1 MSGMLDRCTCTPNA
15 RVFVAEGQV
24 YCTRCLSARSLLPLN
39 LQVSELGVLGLFY
52 RPEEPLRWTLP
63 RAFPTVECSPAGACW
78 LSAIFPIARMTSG
91 NLNFQQRMVRV
102 AAEIYR
108 AGQLTPAVLK
118 ALQVYERGCRWYPI
132 VGPVPGVA
140 VFANSLHVSDKPF
153 PGATHVLTNLP
164 LPQRPKP
171 EDFCPFECAMAT
183 VYDIGQDAVMYV
195 AERKVSWAPRGGDEV
210 KFEAVPEELK
220 LIANRLRTSFPP
232 HHPVDVSKFAFTA
245 PGCGVSMRAD
255 CLHGC
260 LPAGTVPEGNCW
272 WSLFDLLPVNDQDK
286 EIRHANQFGY
296 QTKHGVAGKYLQ
308 RRLQINGLRAVTDPN
323 GPIVVQYFS
332 VKESWIRHLKLVG
345 EPSYPG
351 FEDLLRIRV
360 EPNTTPLAGEEEK
373 IFRFGCHKWYGAGK
387 RARKARSC
395 ATATVV
401 GRTSSVHETRQAKER
416 KAAGANKAENLEYY
430 SPPAEGNC
438 GWHCI
443 SAIVNR
449 MVNSKFET
457 TLPERVRPPDDW
469 ATDEDL
475 VNAIQILRLPA
486 ALDRNG
492 ACVGAKYVLKLEG
505 EHWTVTVTPGI
516 SSSLLP
522 LECVQGCCEH
532 KGGPGSPDAAEISGF
547 DPACLSWLAEV
558 MHLPSCAIPAALA
571 ELSGYISR
579 SAPPVDTVWTVS
591 QFLASYSGGKHPDQL
606 CLGKI
611 IDLCQILESCCCSQN
626 KTNRATPEEVAA
638 KIDLYL
644 CGAASLEECLVR
656 LERAHPPSAMD
667 TSFDWNVVFPG
678 VEAITQA
685 TEPSQVNQCH
695 ALVPAATQEH
705 SDNKSV
711 PLTAFS
717 LSNCYYPAQGEEVR
731 HRERLNAVLSKLEG
745 AIREEYGLTP
755 AEPGLRPALPH
766 GLDELK
772 DRMEEDLLK
781 LVDAQATSEMM
792 AWAAEQV
799 DLKVWVKNYPRWT
812 LPPSPSRTQPR
823 KAKSAKN
830 LPVSRPIPAPRR
842 RVRSGCDSLIP
853 LGDSVSDHRGDLV
866 VGPPFDLTTPPDPAS
881 PSSELALVS
890 APRRTSGS
898 ATPLNEPVP
907 VPAPRMTVSRPATP
921 LNEPIPVPTPRRI
934 SRQAEEKTLT
944 AVTLTCQDESLD
956 LSASS
961 QTEFEASP
969 SIPLRNRCVLGVGGL
984 EAEETLSDILDTP
997 DGIKSA
1003 PASSSSS
1010 LSSVRITRP
1019 KCSAQAII
1027 DSGGPCSGHLQK
1039 IKGMYLKIMREA
1051 CDETKLDDPVTR
1063 EWLSRMW
1070 DRVDMLTWRNTSVYQ
1085 ASNTLTDRLEFLP
1098 KMINETPPPY
1108 PCGFVMTPHTP
1119 APSIGAESD
1128 LTIGS
1133 VATADVPYILGE
1145 IKDVGE
1151 TTDQGPFVLLEDE
1164 LANNQST
1171 EDTRALPQ
1179 RFDESTAA
1187 LSLGKDGTALVLDPG
1202 VEKVD
1207 SCEAGSTKEN
1217 ERPLVSNGGVGT
1229 SAPAFTSLP
1238 PSDGTRASGGGLLQK
1253 ARKKAERFL
1262 DRLSRQVFGL
1272 VSHLPVFFSRL
1283 FKSGGSYSPGD
1294 WGFAAFTLL
1303 CLFLCYSFPTFGIAP
1318 LLGVFSGS
1326 PRRVRMGVF
1335 GCWLAFAIGLFKP
1348 VSDPVGAACEFDSPE
1363 CRNVLHSFE
1372 LLKPWDPVRS
1382 LVVGPVGLSLAILGR
1397 LLGGA
1402 RCIWQFL
1409 LRLGI
1414 AADCVLAG
1422 AYVLSQGRCKKCWG
1436 SCIRTAPSEV
1446 AFNVFPFTRAT
1457 RGSLIDLCNRF
1468 CAPKGMD
1475 PIFLA
1480 TGWRGCWTGQ
1490 SPIEQPSD
1498 KPIAFA
1504 QLDEKK
1510 ITARTVVAQPY
1521 DPNQA
1526 VKCLRVLQ
1534 AGGAMVAEAVPRVV
1548 KVSAVPFRAP
1558 FFPTGVKVD
1567 PDCRVVVDSDTFTTA
1582 LRSGYSTASLVLGV
1596 GDFAR
1601 LNGLK
1606 IGQISKPSG
1615 GGPHLMAA
1623 LHVAFSIVLHML
1635 TGIYVTAVG
1644 TCGTGTNDP
1653 WCANPFAV
1661 PGYGPGTLCTS
1672 RLCISQ
1678 HGLTLPL
1685 TSLVAGF
1692 GAQEIALVVLIFVSI
1707 GGLAHRLSCKAD
1719 VLCVLL
1725 AIASYV
1731 WIPLTWLTCTFPFWL
1746 RHVSLHPLTILW
1758 LVFFL
1763 ISVNMPSGI
1772 LALVLLVSLWLL
1784 GRYTNVAG
1792 LVTPY
1797 DIHHYTNGPRG
1808 VAALATAPDGTYL
1821 AAVRRAALTGRTMLF
1836 TPSQLGSLLEGAFRT
1851 QKPSLNTVN
1860 VVGSSMGS
1868 GGVFTID
1875 GKIKCVTAAHVL
1887 TGNSARVS
1895 GVGFNQML
1903 DFDVNGDFAIADCP
1917 NWQGVAPKTRFCEDG
1932 WTGRAYWL
1940 TSSGVEPGVIGRGFA
1955 FCFTA
1960 CGDSGSPVI
1969 TEAGELV
1976 GVHTGSNKQ
1985 GGGIVTRPSGQFC
1998 NVTPTK
2004 LSELSEFFAGPKVPL
2019 GDIKVGN
2026 HIIKDTNEV
2035 PSDLCALLAAKPELE
2050 GGLSTVQLLCVF
2062 FLLWRMMGH
2071 AWTPLVAVGFFILN
2085 EVLPAVLV
2093 RSVFSF
2099 GMFGL
2104 SWFTP
2109 WSAQVLMIRLL
2120 TAALNRNR
2128 LSLAFYSLGAVTGF
2142 VADLATTR
2150 GHLLQTV
2157 MNLSTYAFLPRVMV
2171 VTSPVPVIACGVVHL
2186 LAIILY
2192 LFKHRG
2198 LHTILVGDGVFS
2210 SAFFLRYFAE
2220 GKLREGVSQSCG
2232 MNHESLTGALAMRL
2246 DDEDLNFLTKLTD
2259 FKCFVS
2265 ASNMRNAAGQFIEAA
2280 YAKALRVELAQLVQV
2295 DKVRGVLAK
2304 LEAFADTVAPQL
2316 SPGDIV
2322 VALGHTPVGSIFDL
2336 KVGNTKHTLQAIE
2349 TRVLAGSKMTVARVV
2364 DPTPTPPP
2372 APVPLP
2378 LPSKILEN
2386 GPSAWGDEDRLNKKK
2401 RRKMEAVG
2409 IYVMGGK
2416 KYQKFWDKSSGDVF
2430 YEEVHANTDEWECLR
2445 TCDPT
2450 DFDPEKGTL
2459 CGHVTIDNVPYNAY
2473 VSPSGKKFLIPVNPE
2488 NRRAQW
2494 EAAKLSVE
2502 QALGMMNVDGELT
2515 AKELEKLK
2523 RIIDK
2528 LQGLTKEQC
2537 LNCLAASGLTRCGR
2551 GGLVVSETAVKIV
2564 KFHSRTFTLGPV
2576 NLKVTSEVELK
2587 DAVEHNQHPVARPI
2601 DGGVVLLRSA
2611 VPSLIDVLI
2620 SGADASPKI
2629 LARHGP
2635 GNTGIDG
2642 TLWDFESEATKE
2654 EVALSAQIIQAC
2666 DMRRGDAPSIGLPY
2680 ELYPVRGDPE
2690 RVKGILKNTRFGDIP
2705 YKTPGDTGS
2714 PVHAAACLTPNATPV
2729 TDGRSVLATTMPSG
2743 FELYVPTIPAS
2754 VLDYLDSRP
2763 DCPKQLTEHGCE
2775 DAALRDLSKYDLST
2789 QGFILPGVLRLVRK
2803 YLFAHVGKC
2812 PPVHRPSTYPA
2823 KNSMAGING
2832 NRFPTKDIQSIPEID
2847 VLCAQAVRENW
2858 QTVTPCTLKKQYC
2871 GKKKTRTI
2879 LGTNNFVALAHRAA
2893 LSGVTQ
2899 GFMKKAFNS
2908 PIALGKNKFK
2918 ELQTPVLGRCLEAD
2932 LASCDRSTPAIVRWF
2947 AANLLYEL
2955 ACAEEHLPSY
2965 VLNCCHDLLVTQS
2978 GAVTKRGGL
2987 SSGDPITSVSNTIYS
3002 LVIYA
3007 QHMVLS
3013 YFKSGHPHGLL
3024 FLQDQLKFEDM
3035 LKVQPLIVYS
3045 DDLVLYAESPT
3056 MPNYHWWVE
3065 HLDLMLGFKT
3075 DPRKTAITDS
3085 PSFLGCR
3092 IMNGRQ
3098 LVPNRDRILAALAY
3112 HMKAS
3117 NVSEYYA
3124 SAAAVLMDSCAC
3136 LEYDPEWFEELV
3148 VGMAQCAR
3156 KDGYSFPG
3164 PPFFLSMWE
3173 KLRSNYEGKK
3183 ARVCGYCGAPAPYAT
3198 ACGLDV
3204 CIYHTHFHQHC
3215 PVTIWCGHPAGSGFC
3230 SECKSPVGKGTSPLD
3245 EVLRQVPYKPPR
3257 TVIMH
3262 VEQGLTP
3269 LDPGRYQT
3277 RRGLVSVRRG
3287 IRGNEVDL
3295 PDGDYASTAL
3305 LPTCK
3310 EINMVAVASNVLRS
3324 RFIIGPPGAGKT
3336 YWLLQQVQD
3345 GDVIYTPTHQTMLDM
3360 IKALGTCRFN
3370 VPAGTTLQFPAPS
3383 RTGPWVRILAGGWCP
3398 GKNSFLDE
3406 AAYCNHLDVLRLLS
3420 KTTLTCLGDFKQL
3433 HPVGFDS
3440 HCYVFDI
3447 MPQTQLKTIW
3457 RFGQNICDAIQSDY
3471 KDKLMSM
3478 VNATRVTYVEKP
3490 VSYGQVL
3497 TPFHKDR
3504 EDGAITIDSS
3514 QGATFD
3520 VVTLHLPTRDSLNR
3534 QRALVAITR
3543 ARHAIF
3549 VYDPHRQLQSLFDL
3563 PAKSTPVN
3571 LAVHRDGQL
3580 IVLDRNNKECTVA
3593 QALGNG
3599 DKFRATDKRVVDS
3612 LRAICADLEGSSS
3625 PLPKVAHNLGFYFSP
3640 DLTQF
3645 AKLPMELAPHW
3656 PVVTTQNNEKWP
3668 DRLVASLRPIHKHSR
3683 ACVGAGYMV
3692 GPSVFLGTPG
3702 VVSYYLTKFV
3712 KGEAQVLPET
3722 VFSTGRIEVDCR
3734 EYLDD
3739 REREVAAS
3747 LPHAFIGDVKGTTV
3761 GGCHHVTSK
3770 YLPRFLPKES
3780 VAVVGV
3786 SSPGKAAKAVCTLT
3800 DVYLPDLEAYLHPE
3814 TQSRCWKLMLD
3825 FKEVRLMV
3833 WRDKTAYFQLEGRH
3847 FTWYQLASYASY
3859 IRVPVNSTVYL
3870 DPCMG
3875 PALCNRRVVGSTDWG
3890 ADLAVTP
3897 YDYGAKIILSSAY
3910 HGEMPPGYRI
3920 LACAEFSIEDP
3931 VRYRHTWGFESD
3943 TAYLYEFTGNG
3954 EDWED
3959 YNDAFRARQKGK
3971 VYKATATS
3979 MKFHF
3984 PPGPAIEPTL
3994 GLD

>member
-1 MSGMLDRCTCTPNA
+1 MSGILDRCTCTPNA
-15 RVFVAEGQV
+15 RVFMTDGQV
-24 YCTRCLSARSLLPLN
+24 YCTRCLSARTLLPLN

-63 RAFPTVECSPAGACW
+63 HAFPTVECSPAGACW

-108 AGQLTPAVLK
+108 VGQLTPTVLK
-118 ALQVYERGCRWYPI
+118 NLQVYERGCRWYPI

-140 VFANSLHVSDKPF
+140 VYANSLHVSDKPF

-171 EDFCPFECAMAT
+171 EDFCPFECAMAA
-183 VYDIGQDAVMYV
+183 VYDIGHDAVMYV
-195 AERKVSWAPRGGDEV
+195 TKERVSWAPRGEEKG
-210 KFEAVPEELK
+210 KFETVPEEL
-220 LIANRLRTSFPP
+220 RLVAEQLFASFPP
-232 HHPVDVSKFAFTA
+232 HHVVDMSKFIFTA
-245 PGCGVSMRAD
+245 PDCGASMRVERQY
-255 CLHGC
+255 GC
-260 LPAGTVPEGNCW
+260 LPAGTAPDGNCW
-272 WSLFDLLPVNDQDK
+272 WSLFGSLPLEVQYK
-286 EIRHANQFGY
+286 EIRRATQFGY

-308 RRLQINGLRAVTDPN
+308 RRLQANGLRAVVDPN
-323 GPIVVQYFS
+323 GPIVIQYFS
-332 VKESWIRHLKLVG
+332 VKESWIRHVKLAD
-345 EPSYPG
+345 EPCYPG

-360 EPNTTPLAGEEEK
+360 EPNTLPLSDEGDK
-373 IFRFGCHKWYGAGK
+373 VFRFGGHKWYGAGK
-387 RARKARSC
+387 RARRSRAGA
-395 ATATVV
+395 ATTGA
-401 GRTSSVHETRQAKER
+401 GHAPPVHETQQAKKLE
-416 KAAGANKAENLEYY
+416 AASANKAELLERY
-430 SPPAEGNC
+430 SPPADGNC
-438 GWHCI
+438 GWHCM

-457 TLPERVRPPDDW
+457 ALPEKVRPPEDW

-475 VNAIQILRLPA
+475 VNTIQILRLPA

-492 ACVGAKYVLKLEG
+492 VCAGAKYILKLEG
-505 EHWTVTVTPGI
+505 EHWTVSVIPGMPP
-516 SSSLLP
+516 SLLP

-532 KGGPGSPDAAEISGF
+532 KGGLRPPNSVEVFGF
-547 DPACLSWLAEV
+547 DPASLDRLAGV
-558 MHLPSCAIPAALA
+558 MHLPSSAIPAALA
-571 ELSGYISR
+571 ELSGDFDR
-579 SAPPVDTVWTVS
+579 PVSPAATVWTVS
-591 QFLASYSGGKHPDQL
+591 QFHAHHSGGEHPDQK
-606 CLGKI
+606 CLRKI
-611 IDLCQILESCCCSQN
+611 ISLCEVIESCCCSQN
-626 KTNRATPEEVAA
+626 KINLVTPEEVKT
-638 KIDLYL
+638 KIGQYL
-644 CGAASLEECLVR
+644 SGAANLEECLAR
-656 LERAHPPSAMD
+656 LEKARPPSVLD
-667 TSFDWNVVFPG
+667 TSFDWDVVLPG
-678 VEAITQA
+678 VGVAAQA
-685 TEPSQVNQCH
+685 AKLPPINQCH
-695 ALVPAATQEH
+695 APITVVAQ
-705 SDNKSV
+705 KSLPEFQSRKV
-711 PLTAFS
+711 ESVRSLPENRPL
-717 LSNCYYPAQGEEVR
+717 
-731 HRERLNAVLSKLEG
+731 
-745 AIREEYGLTP
+745 
-755 AEPGLRPALPH
+755 
-766 GLDELK
+766 
-772 DRMEEDLLK
+772 
-781 LVDAQATSEMM
+781 
-792 AWAAEQV
+792 
-799 DLKVWVKNYPRWT
+799 
-812 LPPSPSRTQPR
+812 
-823 KAKSAKN
+823 
-830 LPVSRPIPAPRR
+830 PAPRR
-842 RVRSGCDSLIP
+842 KIRSECGSMVSLGGNSPDSWEDLAGGP
-853 LGDSVSDHRGDLV
+853 FHPPVLPESVAR
-866 VGPPFDLTTPPDPAS
+866 
-881 PSSELALVS
+881 SS
-890 APRRTSGS
+890 
-898 ATPLNEPVP
+898 EPVP
-907 VPAPRMTVSRPATP
+907 VPAPRRTASRLEPSPMVST
-921 LNEPIPVPTPRRI
+921 PVPAPRCGLQQLKGMNLAVGTP
-934 SRQAEEKTLT
+934 A
-944 AVTLTCQDESLD
+944 CQDELLD

-961 QTEFEASP
+961 QTEYEASP
-969 SIPLRNRCVLGVGGL
+969 LALPQSEDALAVRRQ
-984 EAEETLSDILDTP
+984 EADEDLSEASGMPDDIRLTP
-997 DGIKSA
+997 V
-1003 PASSSSS
+1003 SSSSS
-1010 LSSVRITRP
+1010 LSSIEITRP
-1019 KCSAQAII
+1019 KYSAQAII
-1027 DSGGPCSGHLQK
+1027 DSGGPCCGHLQEVK
-1039 IKGMYLKIMREA
+1039 EKYLNVMREA
-1051 CDETKLDDPVTR
+1051 CDATKLGDPATR

-1070 DRVDMLTWRNTSVYQ
+1070 DRVDMLTWRNTSIFQ
-1085 ASNTLTDRLEFLP
+1085 APFTLADKFKLLP
-1098 KMINETPPPY
+1098 KMILETPPPY
-1108 PCGFVMTPHTP
+1108 PCGFVMMPRTP
-1119 APSIGAESD
+1119 APSVGAESD
-1128 LTIGS
+1128 LTVGS
-1133 VATADVPYILGE
+1133 VATEDVPRILGKVQGVCKTTVHE
-1145 IKDVGE
+1145 PLAPFADGPTDGQPVGKPRTQTPPAGTGDAGLALDSE
-1151 TTDQGPFVLLEDE
+1151 RSPKSTDSPPL
-1164 LANNQST
+1164 N
-1171 EDTRALPQ
+1171 
-1179 RFDESTAA
+1179 
-1187 LSLGKDGTALVLDPG
+1187 GTDA
-1202 VEKVD
+1202 
-1207 SCEAGSTKEN
+1207 
-1217 ERPLVSNGGVGT
+1217 
-1229 SAPAFTSLP
+1229 
-1238 PSDGTRASGGGLLQK
+1238 GGGGPLYTVK
-1253 ARKKAERFL
+1253 KKAERCF
-1262 DRLSRQVFGL
+1262 DQLSRRVFDI

-1283 FKSGGSYSPGD
+1283 FRADGHYAPGD

-1303 CLFLCYSFPTFGIAP
+1303 CLFLCYSYPAFGVVP

-1326 PRRVRMGVF
+1326 SRRVRMGVF
-1335 GCWLAFAIGLFKP
+1335 GCWLAFAVSLFKP
-1348 VSDPVGAACEFDSPE
+1348 ASDPVGTACEFDSPE
-1363 CRNVLHSFE
+1363 CRDILHSFE
-1372 LLKPWDPVRS
+1372 LLQPWDPVRS
-1382 LVVGPVGLSLAILGR
+1382 LVVGPVGLGLAILGR

-1402 RCIWQFL
+1402 RYVWLFL

-1414 AADCVLAG
+1414 VSDCILAG

-1457 RGSLIDLCNRF
+1457 RSSLIDLCDRF

-1480 TGWRGCWTGQ
+1480 TGWRGCWAGQ
-1490 SPIEQPSD
+1490 SPIEQPTE

-1510 ITARTVVAQPY
+1510 ITAKTVVAQPY

-1534 AGGAMVAEAVPRVV
+1534 AGGAMVAEAIPKVV
-1548 KVSAVPFRAP
+1548 KVSAIPFRAP
-1558 FFPTGVKVD
+1558 FFPVGVKVD
-1567 PDCRVVVDSDTFTTA
+1567 PECRVVVDSDTFTTA
-1582 LRSGYSTASLVLGV
+1582 LRSGYSTTNLILGV
-1596 GDFAR
+1596 GDFAQ

-1606 IGQISKPSG
+1606 IRQISKPSG
-1615 GGPHLMAA
+1615 GGPHIMAA
-1623 LHVAFSIVLHML
+1623 LHVACSMALHML
-1635 TGIYVTAVG
+1635 VGIYVTAVG
-1644 TCGTGTNDP
+1644 SCGSGTNDP
-1653 WCANPFAV
+1653 WCTNPFAV
-1661 PGYGPGTLCTS
+1661 PVYGPGSLCTS

-1685 TSLVAGF
+1685 TTLVAGF
-1692 GAQEIALVVLIFVSI
+1692 GIQEVALVVLIFVSI
-1707 GGLAHRLSCKAD
+1707 GGMAHRLSCKAD
-1719 VLCVLL
+1719 VLCILL

-1731 WIPLTWLTCTFPFWL
+1731 WLPLTWLLCVFPCWL
-1746 RHVSLHPLTILW
+1746 RWFSLHPLTVTW

-1763 ISVNMPSGI
+1763 ISVNMPSGV
-1772 LALVLLVSLWLL
+1772 LALVLLISLWLL

-1851 QKPSLNTVN
+1851 QKPTLNTVN

-1875 GKIKCVTAAHVL
+1875 GKTKCVTAAHIL

-1895 GVGFNQML
+1895 GIGFNQML
-1903 DFDVNGDFAIADCP
+1903 DFDVKGDFAIADCP
-1917 NWQGVAPKTRFCEDG
+1917 NWQGVAPKSQFCEDG

-2019 GDIKVGN
+2019 GDVKVGN

-2071 AWTPLVAVGFFILN
+2071 AWTPLVAVGFFVLN
-2085 EVLPAVLV
+2085 EILPAVLV

-2099 GMFGL
+2099 GMFTL

-2109 WSAQVLMIRLL
+2109 WSAQILMIRLL

-2128 LSLAFYSLGAVTGF
+2128 LSLAFYSLGALTGF
-2142 VADLATTR
+2142 AADLAISQGYSLHAT
-2150 GHLLQTV
+2150 
-2157 MNLSTYAFLPRVMV
+2157 MNLSTYAFLPRAMAA
-2171 VTSPVPVIACGVVHL
+2171 TSPVPTIACGVMHL
-2186 LAIILY
+2186 LAIVLY
-2192 LFKHRG
+2192 LFKYRS
-2198 LHTILVGDGVFS
+2198 LHTVLVGDGAFS
-2210 SAFFLRYFAE
+2210 AAFFLRYFAE

-2232 MNHESLTGALAMRL
+2232 MNHESLTGAIAIRL
-2246 DDEDLNFLTKLTD
+2246 DDEDLDFLTKLTD

-2322 VALGHTPVGSIFDL
+2322 VALGHTPVGSVFDL
-2336 KVGNTKHTLQAIE
+2336 KVGSTKHTLQAIE
-2349 TRVLAGSKMTVARVV
+2349 TRVLAGSRMTVARVV
-2364 DPTPTPPP
+2364 DPTPAPPP
-2372 APVPLP
+2372 VPVPIP
-2378 LPSKILEN
+2378 LPPKVLEN
-2386 GPSAWGDEDRLNKKK
+2386 GPRAWEDEDRLNKKR

-2409 IYVMGGK
+2409 IYVMDGK
-2416 KYQKFWDKSSGDVF
+2416 KYQKFWDKNSGDVF
-2430 YEEVHANTDEWECLR
+2430 YEEVHDNTDAWECLR
-2445 TCDPT
+2445 TDDPA
-2450 DFDPEKGTL
+2450 DLDPEKGTL
-2459 CGHVTIDNVPYNAY
+2459 CGHLTIENRSYHVYASASGRKFLVPAN
-2473 VSPSGKKFLIPVNPE
+2473 PESGKV
-2488 NRRAQW
+2488 QW
-2494 EAAKLSVE
+2494 EAARLSME

-2515 AKELEKLK
+2515 AKEVEKLK

-2551 GGLVVSETAVKIV
+2551 GGLVVTETAVKIV
-2564 KFHSRTFTLGPV
+2564 KFHNRTFTLGPV
-2576 NLKVTSEVELK
+2576 NLKVASEVELK
-2587 DAVEHNQHPVARPI
+2587 DAVEHNQHPVARPV

-2620 SGADASPKI
+2620 SGADASPKL

-2642 TLWDFESEATKE
+2642 TLWDFEAEATKE
-2654 EVALSAQIIQAC
+2654 EIALSAQIIQAC
-2666 DMRRGDAPSIGLPY
+2666 DIRRGDAPEIGLPY
-2680 ELYPVRGDPE
+2680 KLHPVRGNPE
-2690 RVKGILKNTRFGDIP
+2690 RVKGVLKNTRFGDIP
-2705 YKTPGDTGS
+2705 YKTPSDTGS

-2743 FELYVPTIPAS
+2743 FELYVPTIPTS

-2789 QGFILPGVLRLVRK
+2789 QGFVLPGVLRLVRK

-2832 NRFPTKDIQSIPEID
+2832 NRFPTKEIQSIPEID

-2879 LGTNNFVALAHRAA
+2879 LGTNNFIALAHRAA

-2947 AANLLYEL
+2947 AAHLLYEL

-3065 HLDLMLGFKT
+3065 HLNLMLGFQT
-3075 DPRKTAITDS
+3075 DPKKTTITDS

-3092 IMNGRQ
+3092 IMNGCQ

-3112 HMKAS
+3112 HMKAN

-3124 SAAAVLMDSCAC
+3124 SAAAILMDSCAC

-3164 PPFFLSMWE
+3164 PPFFQSMWE

-3183 ARVCGYCGAPAPYAT
+3183 SRVCGYCGASAPYAT
-3198 ACGLDV
+3198 SCGLDV
-3204 CIYHTHFHQHC
+3204 CVYHTHFHQHC
-3215 PVTIWCGHPAGSGFC
+3215 PVIIWCGHPAGSGSC
-3230 SECKSPVGKGTSPLD
+3230 DDCKSPTGKGTNPLD
-3245 EVLRQVPYKPPR
+3245 EVLKQVPYKPPR
-3257 TVIMH
+3257 TVLMH

-3277 RRGLVSVRRG
+3277 RRGLVAVRRG

-3336 YWLLQQVQD
+3336 HWLLQQVQD

-3457 RFGQNICDAIQSDY
+3457 RFGQNICEAIQPDY
-3471 KDKLMSM
+3471 RDKLMSM
-3478 VNATRVTYVEKP
+3478 VNTTRVTYVEKP
-3490 VSYGQVL
+3490 VKYGQVL
-3497 TPFHKDR
+3497 TPYHRDR

-3520 VVTLHLPTRDSLNR
+3520 VVTLHLPTRDSLNK

-3571 LAVHRDGQL
+3571 LAVLRDGQL

-3645 AKLPMELAPHW
+3645 AKLPTELAPHW
-3656 PVVTTQNNEKWP
+3656 PVVTTQNNDNWP
-3668 DRLVASLRPIHKHSR
+3668 DRLVASLRPIHKYSR
-3683 ACVGAGYMV
+3683 ACIGAGYMV

-3800 DVYLPDLEAYLHPE
+3800 DVYLPDLEAYLHPV
-3814 TQSRCWKLMLD
+3814 TQSKCWKMMLD

-3833 WRDKTAYFQLEGRH
+3833 WKDKTAYFQLEGRH
-3847 FTWYQLASYASY
+3847 FTWYQLASFASY
-3859 IRVPVNSTVYL
+3859 TRVPVNSTVYL

-3875 PALCNRRVVGSTDWG
+3875 PALCNRKVVGSPHWG

-3897 YDYGAKIILSSAY
+3897 YDYGARKILSSAY
-3910 HGEMPPGYRI
+3910 HGEMPPGYKI
-3920 LACAEFSIEDP
+3920 LACAEFSLDDP

-3959 YNDAFRARQKGK
+3959 YNDAFYARQKGK
-3971 VYKATATS
+3971 IYRATATS
-3979 MKFHF
+3979 LKFHF
-3984 PPGPAIEPTL
+3984 PPGHIVEPTL
-3994 GLD
+3994 GLN

>member
-1 MSGMLDRCTCTPNA
+1 MSGILDRCTCTPNA
-15 RVFVAEGQV
+15 RVFLADGQV
-24 YCTRCLSARSLLPLN
+24 YCTRCLSARTLLPLN

-63 RAFPTVECSPAGACW
+63 RPFPTVECSPAGACW

-91 NLNFQQRMVRV
+91 NLNFQQRIVRV

-108 AGQLTPAVLK
+108 AGQLTPTVLK
-118 ALQVYERGCRWYPI
+118 TLQVYERGCRWYPI

-140 VFANSLHVSDKPF
+140 VYANSLHVSDKPF

-171 EDFCPFECAMAT
+171 EDFCPFECAMAA
-183 VYDIGQDAVMYV
+183 VYDIGHDAVMYV
-195 AERKVSWAPRGGDEV
+195 AKERVSWAPRGGEKG
-210 KFEAVPEELK
+210 KFETVPEGL
-220 LIANRLRTSFPP
+220 RLVAEQLFASFPP
-232 HHPVDVSKFAFTA
+232 HHEIDISKFTFTA
-245 PGCGVSMRAD
+245 PDCGASMRVERQY
-255 CLHGC
+255 GC
-260 LPAGTVPEGNCW
+260 LPAGTVPDGNCW
-272 WSLFDLLPVNDQDK
+272 WSLFSSLPPEVQCR
-286 EIRHANQFGY
+286 EIRRATQFGY

-308 RRLQINGLRAVTDPN
+308 RRLQANGLRAVVDAN
-323 GPIVVQYFS
+323 GPIVIQYFS
-332 VKESWIRHLKLVG
+332 VKESWIRHVKLAG
-345 EPSYPG
+345 EPCYPG
-351 FEDLLRIRV
+351 FEDLVRIRV
-360 EPNTTPLAGEEEK
+360 EPNTLPLSDQSDK
-373 IFRFGCHKWYGAGK
+373 IFRFGGHKWYGAGK
-387 RARKARSC
+387 RARRSRAGA
-395 ATATVV
+395 ATTVAGHV
-401 GRTSSVHETRQAKER
+401 SPVREAQQAKKYE
-416 KAAGANKAENLEYY
+416 AACANKAELLERY

-457 TLPERVRPPDDW
+457 ALPEKVRPPEDW

-475 VNAIQILRLPA
+475 VNTIQILRLPA

-492 ACVGAKYVLKLEG
+492 VCASAKYALKLEG
-505 EHWTVTVTPGI
+505 EHWTVSVTPGMPP
-516 SSSLLP
+516 SLLP
-522 LECVQGCCEH
+522 LECIQGCCEH
-532 KGGPGSPDAAEISGF
+532 KGSLRSPDAVEVFGF
-547 DPACLSWLAEV
+547 DPASLDRLAGV
-558 MHLPSCAIPAALA
+558 MHLPSSAIPAALA
-571 ELSGYISR
+571 ELSGDPDR
-579 SAPPVDTVWTVS
+579 PVSPASTAWTVS
-591 QFLASYSGGKHPDQL
+591 QFYARYSGGEHPDQKYL
-606 CLGKI
+606 RKI
-611 IDLCQILESCCCSQN
+611 ISLCEVIESCCCSHN
-626 KTNRATPEEVAA
+626 KINLVTPEEVKT
-638 KIDLYL
+638 KIDQYL
-644 CGAASLEECLVR
+644 SGAASLEECLAR
-656 LERAHPPSAMD
+656 LEKARPPSVLD
-667 TSFDWNVVFPG
+667 TSFDWDVVLPG
-678 VEAITQA
+678 VGAAVRAVELPLAD
-685 TEPSQVNQCH
+685 QCH
-695 ALVPAATQEH
+695 APVTVVTQRP
-705 SDNKSV
+705 
-711 PLTAFS
+711 PLKF
-717 LSNCYYPAQGEEVR
+717 
-731 HRERLNAVLSKLEG
+731 
-745 AIREEYGLTP
+745 
-755 AEPGLRPALPH
+755 
-766 GLDELK
+766 
-772 DRMEEDLLK
+772 
-781 LVDAQATSEMM
+781 
-792 AWAAEQV
+792 
-799 DLKVWVKNYPRWT
+799 
-812 LPPSPSRTQPR
+812 QPR
-823 KAKSAKN
+823 KAESVKS
-830 LPVSRPIPAPRR
+830 LPESKPLPAPRR
-842 RVRSGCDSLIP
+842 KIRSRCGSLTSLDGNFPDSW
-853 LGDSVSDHRGDLV
+853 GDLTG
-866 VGPPFDLTTPPDPAS
+866 GPFHFPTLTELTTRP
-881 PSSELALVS
+881 
-890 APRRTSGS
+890 G
-898 ATPLNEPVP
+898 EPVP
-907 VPAPRMTVSRPATP
+907 VPAPRKTVPRVSV
-921 LNEPIPVPTPRRI
+921 PVPAPRRGI
-934 SRQAEEKTLT
+934 RQAEGVNLV
-944 AVTLTCQDESLD
+944 AVTPVCQDELPD
-956 LSASS
+956 LSESS
-961 QTEFEASP
+961 QAEHGAPSLALPRSEDDLAVGRRETEE
-969 SIPLRNRCVLGVGGL
+969 V
-984 EAEETLSDILDTP
+984 LSDISGMP
-997 DGIKSA
+997 DDVRLV
-1003 PASSSSS
+1003 PVSSSSS
-1010 LSSVRITRP
+1010 LSSVEITRP
-1019 KCSAQAII
+1019 KYSAQAII
-1027 DSGGPCSGHLQK
+1027 DSGGPCCGHLQEVK
-1039 IKGMYLKIMREA
+1039 EKYLNVMREA
-1051 CDETKLDDPVTR
+1051 CDATKLNDPATR

-1070 DRVDMLTWRNTSVYQ
+1070 DRVDMLTWRNTSIFQ
-1085 ASNTLTDRLEFLP
+1085 APFTLADKFKLLP
-1098 KMINETPPPY
+1098 KMILETPPPY
-1108 PCGFVMTPHTP
+1108 PCGFVMMPRTP
-1119 APSIGAESD
+1119 APSVGAESD
-1128 LTIGS
+1128 LTVGS
-1133 VATADVPYILGE
+1133 VATEDVPRILGKVQGVCKTTVHE
-1145 IKDVGE
+1145 PLAPFADGSADGQPAGE
-1151 TTDQGPFVLLEDE
+1151 PRTQTPPAGTGGIGSVLGSEGSPELTDSPPPG
-1164 LANNQST
+1164 
-1171 EDTRALPQ
+1171 
-1179 RFDESTAA
+1179 
-1187 LSLGKDGTALVLDPG
+1187 GTDA
-1202 VEKVD
+1202 
-1207 SCEAGSTKEN
+1207 
-1217 ERPLVSNGGVGT
+1217 
-1229 SAPAFTSLP
+1229 
-1238 PSDGTRASGGGLLQK
+1238 GGGGPLCTV
-1253 ARKKAERFL
+1253 RKKAERCF
-1262 DRLSRQVFGL
+1262 DQLSRRVFGI

-1283 FKSGGSYSPGD
+1283 FKSDGHYAPGD

-1303 CLFLCYSFPTFGIAP
+1303 CLFLCYSYPAFGVVP

-1326 PRRVRMGVF
+1326 SRRVRMGVF
-1335 GCWLAFAIGLFKP
+1335 GCWLAFAVSLFKP
-1348 VSDPVGAACEFDSPE
+1348 VPDPVGTACEFDSPE
-1363 CRNVLHSFE
+1363 CRDILHSFE
-1372 LLKPWDPVRS
+1372 LLQPWDPVRS
-1382 LVVGPVGLSLAILGR
+1382 LVVGPVGLGLAILGR

-1402 RCIWQFL
+1402 RYVWLFL

-1414 AADCVLAG
+1414 VSDCILAG

-1457 RGSLIDLCNRF
+1457 RSSLIDLCDRF

-1480 TGWRGCWTGQ
+1480 TGWRGCWAGQ
-1490 SPIEQPSD
+1490 SPIEQPTE

-1510 ITARTVVAQPY
+1510 ITAKTVVTQPY

-1534 AGGAMVAEAVPRVV
+1534 AGGAMVAEAIPKVV
-1548 KVSAVPFRAP
+1548 KVSAIPFRAP
-1558 FFPTGVKVD
+1558 FFPVGVKVD
-1567 PDCRVVVDSDTFTTA
+1567 PECRVVVDSDTFTTA
-1582 LRSGYSTASLVLGV
+1582 LRSGYSTTNLILGV
-1596 GDFAR
+1596 GDFAQ

-1606 IGQISKPSG
+1606 IRQISKATG
-1615 GGPHLMAA
+1615 GGPHIMAA
-1623 LHVAFSIVLHML
+1623 LHVACSMALHML
-1635 TGIYVTAVG
+1635 VGIYVTTVG
-1644 TCGTGTNDP
+1644 SCGSGTNDP
-1653 WCANPFAV
+1653 WCTNPFAV
-1661 PGYGPGTLCTS
+1661 PVYGPGSLCTS

-1685 TSLVAGF
+1685 TALVAGF
-1692 GAQEIALVVLIFVSI
+1692 GVQEVALVVLIFVSI
-1707 GGLAHRLSCKAD
+1707 GGMAHRLSCKAD

-1731 WIPLTWLTCTFPFWL
+1731 WLPLTWLLCVFPCWL
-1746 RHVSLHPLTILW
+1746 RWFSLHPLTVTW

-1763 ISVNMPSGI
+1763 FSVNVPSGV
-1772 LALVLLVSLWLL
+1772 LALVLLISLWLL

-1851 QKPSLNTVN
+1851 QRPTLNSVN

-1875 GKIKCVTAAHVL
+1875 GKIKCVTAAHIL

-1903 DFDVNGDFAIADCP
+1903 DFDVKGDFAIADCP
-1917 NWQGVAPKTRFCEDG
+1917 NWQGVAPKSQFCEDG

-1998 NVTPTK
+1998 NVAPTK

-2019 GDIKVGN
+2019 GDVKVGN

-2071 AWTPLVAVGFFILN
+2071 AWTPLVAVGFFVLN
-2085 EVLPAVLV
+2085 EILPAVLV

-2099 GMFGL
+2099 GMFAL

-2109 WSAQVLMIRLL
+2109 WSAQILMIRLL

-2128 LSLAFYSLGAVTGF
+2128 WSLAFYSLGALTGF
-2142 VADLATTR
+2142 AADLAINQ
-2150 GHLLQTV
+2150 GHSLHV
-2157 MNLSTYAFLPRVMV
+2157 AMNFSTYAFLPRAMAI
-2171 VTSPVPVIACGVVHL
+2171 TSPVPIIACGVVHL
-2186 LAIILY
+2186 LAIVLH
-2192 LFKHRG
+2192 LFKFRS
-2198 LHTILVGDGVFS
+2198 LHAVLVGDGVFS
-2210 SAFFLRYFAE
+2210 AAFFLRYFAE

-2232 MNHESLTGALAMRL
+2232 MNHESLTGAIAIRL
-2246 DDEDLNFLTKLTD
+2246 DDEDLDFLKKLTD

-2304 LEAFADTVAPQL
+2304 LEAFADTATPQL

-2336 KVGNTKHTLQAIE
+2336 KVGSTKHTLQAIE
-2349 TRVLAGSKMTVARVV
+2349 TRVLAGSRMTVARVV

-2372 APVPLP
+2372 VPVPIP
-2378 LPSKILEN
+2378 LPSKVLEN
-2386 GPSAWGDEDRLNKKK
+2386 GPRAWEDEDRLNKKK

-2409 IYVMGGK
+2409 IYVMDGK
-2416 KYQKFWDKSSGDVF
+2416 KYQKFWDKNSGDVF
-2430 YEEVHANTDEWECLR
+2430 YEEVHDNTDAWECLR
-2445 TCDPT
+2445 TDDPV
-2450 DFDPEKGTL
+2450 DLDPEKGTL
-2459 CGHVTIDNVPYNAY
+2459 CGHLTIENKPYHVYA
-2473 VSPSGKKFLIPVNPE
+2473 SPSGRKFLVPANPE
-2488 NRRAQW
+2488 SGKAQW
-2494 EAAKLSVE
+2494 EAARLSIE

-2515 AKELEKLK
+2515 AKEIEKLR

-2551 GGLVVSETAVKIV
+2551 GGLVVTETAVKIV
-2564 KFHSRTFTLGPV
+2564 RFHSRTFTLGPV
-2576 NLKVTSEVELK
+2576 NLKVASEVELK
-2587 DAVEHNQHPVARPI
+2587 DAVEHNQHPIARPV

-2620 SGADASPKI
+2620 SGADASPQL
-2629 LARHGP
+2629 LAHHGP

-2642 TLWDFESEATKE
+2642 TLWDFESVATKE
-2654 EVALSAQIIQAC
+2654 EVTLSAQIIQAC
-2666 DMRRGDAPSIGLPY
+2666 DIRRGDAPEIGLPY
-2680 ELYPVRGDPE
+2680 KLHPVRGNPE
-2690 RVKGILKNTRFGDIP
+2690 RVKGVLKNTRFGDIP
-2705 YKTPGDTGS
+2705 YKTPSDTGS

-2743 FELYVPTIPAS
+2743 FELYVPTIPAT
-2754 VLDYLDSRP
+2754 VLEYLDSRP

-2789 QGFILPGVLRLVRK
+2789 QGFVLPGVLRLVRK
-2803 YLFAHVGKC
+2803 YLFTHVGKC

-2879 LGTNNFVALAHRAA
+2879 LGTNNFIALAHRAA

-2947 AANLLYEL
+2947 AAHLLYEL

-3065 HLDLMLGFKT
+3065 HLNLMLGFQT
-3075 DPRKTAITDS
+3075 DPKKTTITDS

-3092 IMNGRQ
+3092 IMNGCQ

-3112 HMKAS
+3112 HMKAN

-3124 SAAAVLMDSCAC
+3124 SAAAILMDSCAC

-3183 ARVCGYCGAPAPYAT
+3183 SRVCGYCGASAPYAT
-3198 ACGLDV
+3198 SCGLDV
-3204 CIYHTHFHQHC
+3204 CVYHTHFHQHC
-3215 PVTIWCGHPAGSGFC
+3215 PVIIWCGHPAGSGSC
-3230 SECKSPVGKGTSPLD
+3230 DDCKSPTGKGTNPLD
-3245 EVLRQVPYKPPR
+3245 EVLKQVPYKPPR
-3257 TVIMH
+3257 TVLMH

-3277 RRGLVSVRRG
+3277 RRGLVAVRRG

-3324 RFIIGPPGAGKT
+3324 RFIIGPPGSGKT
-3336 YWLLQQVQD
+3336 HWLLQQVQD

-3457 RFGQNICDAIQSDY
+3457 RFGQNICDAIQPDY

-3478 VNATRVTYVEKP
+3478 VNTTRVTYVEKP
-3490 VSYGQVL
+3490 VKFGQVL
-3497 TPFHKDR
+3497 TPYHRDR

-3520 VVTLHLPTRDSLNR
+3520 VVTLHLPTKESLNK

-3571 LAVHRDGQL
+3571 LAVHREGQL

-3645 AKLPMELAPHW
+3645 AKLPIELAPHW
-3656 PVVTTQNNEKWP
+3656 PVVTTHNNENWP
-3668 DRLVASLRPIHKHSR
+3668 DRLVASLRPIHKYSR
-3683 ACVGAGYMV
+3683 ACIGAGYMV

-3800 DVYLPDLEAYLHPE
+3800 DVYLPDLEAYLHPV
-3814 TQSRCWKLMLD
+3814 TQSKCWKMMLD

-3833 WRDKTAYFQLEGRH
+3833 WKDKTAYFQLEGRY
-3847 FTWYQLASYASY
+3847 FTWYQLASFASY

-3875 PALCNRRVVGSTDWG
+3875 PALCNRKVVGSPHWG
-3890 ADLAVTP
+3890 ADIAVTP
-3897 YDYGAKIILSSAY
+3897 YDYGARKILSSAY
-3910 HGEMPPGYRI
+3910 HGEMPPGYKI
-3920 LACAEFSIEDP
+3920 LACAEFSLDDP
-3931 VRYRHTWGFESD
+3931 VRYKHTWGFESD

-3971 VYKATATS
+3971 IYKATATS
-3979 MKFHF
+3979 LKFHF
-3984 PPGPAIEPTL
+3984 PPGHIVEPTL
-3994 GLD
+3994 GLN